1 MISGERSQLKKKKK
15 RKIGRKKREKYVLY
29 HATYV
34 KFKMGKTN
42 LY

>member
-1 MISGERSQLKKKKK
+1 MILDERSQLKKKKK
-15 RKIGRKKREKYVLY
+15 RKIGRKEKEKYVLY
-29 HATYV
+29 HATYI